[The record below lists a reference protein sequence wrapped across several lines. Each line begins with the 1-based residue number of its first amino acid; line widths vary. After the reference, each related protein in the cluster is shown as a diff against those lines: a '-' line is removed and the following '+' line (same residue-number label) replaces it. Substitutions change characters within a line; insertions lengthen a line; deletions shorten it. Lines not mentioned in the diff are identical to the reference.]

1 MHKSK
6 VRLIIFFAGLAMIG
20 IIFIQFY
27 WMKNAFQLQE
37 KLFDD
42 RVNVALKSVVNR
54 MFDEKLTPEA
64 PPYVCSPD
72 CDRRTSRV
80 LMEINPVRLDSLL
93 HEEFDGMEI
102 TRKYAWGV
110 FDPHSTRFFMG
121 ETGSL
126 QENIIESDH
135 KMSLSCLYRNE
146 QLLMGVY
153 FPQENKIILMR
164 VLPWVLLS
172 LVFVGIIIYA
182 FSWMIFSFKKQK
194 KLSDIKSDFVNNM
207 THELKTP
214 ISTISLA
221 SEMLLNS
228 NGNLPDEKKQKYIKM
243 IFDENMRLQQQVEQV
258 LQMAILEKG
267 SFKLELSLFDAHD
280 IIEKCINRFDL
291 VIKNNNGRIIFNP
304 AKIDSWIEA
313 DLTHFQNVICNLLDN
328 AVKYSGPN
336 PEITVSTKMI
346 DKKFAISFKDKGI
359 GISQENQKMI
369 FEKLYRVPTGNVHN
383 VKGFGLGL
391 YYVKTIIEALGGE
404 VRVQSEVNKGS
415 NFEIVMPYP
424 VKTNIHESKS

>member
-1 MHKSK
+1 MHRNK

-54 MFDEKLTPEA
+54 MFDEKLTPDS

-93 HEEFDGMEI
+93 HEEFDGMDI
-102 TRKYAWGV
+102 TREYAWGV
-110 FDPHSTRFFMG
+110 FDPYTTRFFMG
-121 ETGSL
+121 ETGAL
-126 QENIIESDH
+126 QEDIIESAH
-135 KMSLSCLYRNE
+135 TVSLSCLYRNE
-146 QLLMGVY
+146 QLTMGVY
-153 FPQENKIILMR
+153 FPQENKLILMKI
-164 VLPWVLLS
+164 LPWVLLS
-172 LVFVGIIIYA
+172 LVFVGVIIYA
-182 FSWMIFSFKKQK
+182 FSWMIFSFQKQK

-228 NGNLPDEKKQKYIKM
+228 NGNLSDDKKQKYTRM
-243 IFDENMRLQQQVEQV
+243 IFDENLRLQQQVEQV

-267 SFKLELSLFDAHD
+267 SFKLELTLFDAHEV
-280 IIEKCINRFDL
+280 IEKCINRFDL
-291 VIKNNNGRIIFNP
+291 VIKNTSGRIAFNP
-304 AKIDSWIEA
+304 ASIDSFIEA

-328 AVKYSGPN
+328 AIKYSGSSPD
-336 PEITVSTKMI
+336 IVVSTGLV
-346 DKKFAISFKDKGI
+346 DKKFVISFQDKGI

-369 FEKLYRVPTGNVHN
+369 FEKLYRVPTGNIHN

-404 VRVQSEVNKGS
+404 VKVHSEVNKGS
-415 NFEIVMPYP
+415 TFEILMPYP
-424 VKTNIHESKS
+424 VKSKVNESKS